1 MLSFT
6 LSVKQIACE
15 FVLIDLMFHRIFG
28 ACIPRKK
35 CSSYNLRNMDIL
47 TLVRWSIIFLRTR
60 LLAHLWPDSRLNYRN
75 STVSSKE
82 CADTESNYTSK
93 KNNVLEIITTVEL
106 YLVLNIYVWEYS
118 SIECACLNKI
128 KEPSKHKFWLQCGWY
143 QCLWL
148 HFYSCKQLLCNL
160 QF

>member
-82 CADTESNYTSK
+82 CADTKSNYTSKK
-93 KNNVLEIITTVEL
+93 KNNVLEIIITIEL
-106 YLVLNIYVWEYS
+106 YLVLNIYGWENF

-128 KEPSKHKFWLQCGWY
+128 QEPSKHIFWL
-143 QCLWL
+143 
-148 HFYSCKQLLCNL
+148 
-160 QF
+160 